1 MGARLTL
8 TGIATAAIVALG
20 ASPVQAAGPAGRGA
34 ETDTFTP
41 VIQDVISTPRWF
53 RGVDGRVH
61 IDYDLRLLNSFPV
74 DATITSIEVRRRGGG
89 LLGTLTGD
97 ELLAAMSPLGRP
109 AENSTTLPPATT
121 ALAYIGLT
129 VPTKRQLPRRLVHT
143 TSVEVAPGLP
153 LPPTNVTTG
162 ARARV
167 TSDPPIAIDPPL
179 AGARWAAIVGPH
191 RRALQPINGRL
202 TNGQR
207 YAIDWNRIDEQDRPQ
222 FGDPASFASNPSY
235 GAPVL
240 AVGDAKVVEA
250 VDGIANQPPDSFTP
264 VGIEIADGN
273 FVILKLAPGVYAGY
287 AHLIPGSVAVDA
299 GDRVRSGQVLGELGN
314 SGNSDGPHLHFQL
327 MDRPSLLASDA
338 LPIEFRRFK
347 LRGVV
352 ASLDVFGEAYF
363 GQTPVP
369 FTTAGAGPYRDRGPV
384 GLDILD
390 FPDLP

>member
-1 MGARLTL
+1 M
-8 TGIATAAIVALG
+8 
-20 ASPVQAAGPAGRGA
+20 
-34 ETDTFTP
+34 
-41 VIQDVISTPRWF
+41 IQDVISTPRWF

-61 IDYDLRLLNSFPV
+61 VDYDLRLQNSFPV
-74 DATITSIEVRRRGGG
+74 NATITSIEVRRRGGG
-89 LLGTLTGD
+89 LLATFTGD
-97 ELLAAMSPLGRP
+97 ELLAAISPLGSP
-109 AENSTTLPPATT
+109 AENETTLPPAST

-143 TSVEVAPGLP
+143 TTVEIEPGLP
-153 LPPTNVTTG
+153 VPATSVTTG

-167 TSDPPIAIDPPL
+167 STDPPIAIDPPL
-179 AGARWAAIVGPH
+179 AGSRWAALIGPH
-191 RRALQPINGRL
+191 RRAVQPIDGRL

-207 YAIDWNRIDEQDRPQ
+207 YAIDWNRLDEQDRPQ